1 MTRST
6 AAFRL
11 ALAFAS
17 AAGPLALA
25 TPVGA
30 QDPTARAESVQDEQ
44 LYTVEE
50 LDNLLAPVA
59 LYPDPILAQLLI
71 AATYP
76 DQVQLAARYVA
87 TYGTAGIDDQAWDVS
102 VKSIARYEPV
112 LNMLAERPNWATAV
126 GRAYALQPGDVMA
139 SVQSLRHM
147 ARQQGNLVTTPE
159 QRVEVERE
167 AIRIVPAQP
176 TVIYVPVYDPQVI
189 YYRPV
194 NYFSVRTP
202 YWSFG
207 IGYPIGGWLGYD
219 LDWSTR
225 VVYYH
230 GWESYGGRHSWFDVS
245 RPYISFSSIYYSPRR
260 TIVVINRNIV
270 RRHVTYD
277 GFDRYNVVHRRTSWD
292 RRDLPGRGGDD
303 GRYRKSESPDRYGIP
318 SRRDAGVYKP
328 DKRDEDRGAVPR
340 VGNTAPR
347 GDNGG
352 AAPSRGGNGGS
363 AGGRP
368 NVPGD
373 RPGNGGNGNRPGDD
387 NGRGNGGGRGNGAG
401 NGGGNGGNSGVIAG
415 GDRVKPIRAGGSR
428 QPLYP
433 PTEDIAPDRS
443 RGASVPRRET
453 ATGEGD
459 GTWNARPSVDREPS
473 YKPSRSEPRAAP
485 VPRDGSYGVPT
496 DRSRAG
502 SIPRSEPR
510 YEPRSEPR
518 SQPRSEPRYEPRAE
532 PRSEP
537 RYEPRSVPRA
547 NTERSMPR
555 AEPRSEPRMEP
566 RSVPRVERNAEPR
579 SVPRASE
586 PRPSAPRQSEPRA
599 SSPRGERPAPSAPN
613 DKGRRSR
620 GEG

>member
-25 TPVGA
+25 TSVGA
-30 QDPTARAESVQDEQ
+30 QEPTARAESVQDEQ

-147 ARQQGNLVTTPE
+147 ARQQGNLVTTRE

-194 NYFSVRTP
+194 DYFSVRTP

-219 LDWSTR
+219 LDWGTR

-245 RPYISFSSIYYSPRR
+245 RPYISFSSIYYRPRR
-260 TIVVINRNIV
+260 TVVVINHNIV
-270 RRHVTYD
+270 HRHVTYD

-303 GRYRKSESPDRYGIP
+303 GRYRKSESPERYGIP
-318 SRRDAGVYKP
+318 SRRDAGVSKP
-328 DKRDEDRGAVPR
+328 DKRDADRGAVPR
-340 VGNTAPR
+340 VGNNAPH
-347 GDNGG
+347 GDN
-352 AAPSRGGNGGS
+352 

-368 NVPGD
+368 SAPGD
-373 RPGNGGNGNRPGDD
+373 RPGH
-387 NGRGNGGGRGNGAG
+387 
-401 NGGGNGGNSGVIAG
+401 GGGNGGGSGVVASG
-415 GDRVKPIRAGGSR
+415 ERVKPIRAGGSR

-433 PTEDIAPDRS
+433 PTEDIAPERT
-443 RGASVPRRET
+443 RGGSVPRRET
-453 ATGEGD
+453 ASGEGN

-473 YKPSRSEPRAAP
+473 YKPSRGEPRAVPRSEPRA
-485 VPRDGSYGVPT
+485 VPH
-496 DRSRAG
+496 
-502 SIPRSEPR
+502 SEPR

-518 SQPRSEPRYEPRAE
+518 AV

-547 NTERSMPR
+547 SSERSTPR
-555 AEPRSEPRMEP
+555 AEPRSAPRMEP
-566 RSVPRVERNAEPR
+566 RNTPRVERNSQPR
-579 SVPRASE
+579 NVPRASE

-599 SSPRGERPAPSAPN
+599 SAPRGERPAPSAPSE
-613 DKGRRSR
+613 KGRRNR
-620 GEG
+620 GES